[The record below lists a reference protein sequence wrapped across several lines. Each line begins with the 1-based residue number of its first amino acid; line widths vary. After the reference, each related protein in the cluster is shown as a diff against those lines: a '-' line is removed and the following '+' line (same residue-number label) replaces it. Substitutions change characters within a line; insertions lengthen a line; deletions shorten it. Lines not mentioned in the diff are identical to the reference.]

1 MDFQCDAIM
10 MTDIDEA
17 CDLFHG
23 SAIITKRKNAPNRRA
38 EMKFGAA
45 AYLMSTAI
53 IAVISASPVYA
64 YAKDAAEKPASNP
77 VYKDAK
83 ATVDA
88 RVNDLLSKMTL
99 EEKIAQ
105 IMTVWDAKAEVFDA
119 KGEFDAAKMSAKFPD
134 GIGQFARPSDASG
147 PTSPRKVKG
156 RDVRGTVRLVNALQK
171 HAMTQTRLGIPILMH
186 EEGLH
191 GYAAL
196 DATSFPQSIA
206 LASSWDPGL
215 IRDINAVIGREI
227 RARGVS
233 LALSPVVDVARDPRW
248 GRIEE
253 TFGEDPHLAG
263 EMGVAAVEG
272 LQGMGRVTTLGAG
285 KVFATLK
292 HLTGHG
298 QPESGTNV
306 GPANISERTLREYF
320 FPPFEQV
327 VKRTGIQAVMASYNE
342 IDGVPSHANKWLLN
356 DVLRGEWGF
365 LGAVVSDYYAI
376 DELAGRHSIAKD
388 KTDAALLALAAGVD
402 SDLPT
407 GAAYSTLLASVRSD
421 KVPEADVNQAVGRML
436 AMKFRAGLFENPYA
450 DANAAVK
457 ITNNAEAIALALKA
471 AQRSIT
477 LLKNDGMLP
486 LSLSS
491 NVPTIAVIGPSA
503 AVARLGGYYGQPPVT
518 VSILDGIKA
527 KVGKRANIVFA
538 QGVKITEDDD
548 WWADEVK
555 LADPAANRAL
565 IAEAVMAAKN
575 VDHIILTLGD
585 TEQTSREGWADT
597 HLGDRS
603 SLDLV
608 GEQQELFDALK
619 ALGKPITVV
628 LINGRPASISK
639 ISNEANAIIEGW
651 YLGEQGGNAMADVLF
666 GDVNPGGK
674 LPVTFPRN
682 VGQLPVVYNHKPTAR
697 RGYLFD
703 DKAPLYPFGFGLSYS
718 TFELGVPALS
728 SASIAANG
736 TVTVTVPVKNTS
748 ARAGDE
754 TVQIY
759 VRDKVSSVTRSVK
772 DLKAFKRVT
781 LAAGE
786 ASNVTF
792 TLNSEAFQMWNDKM
806 ERVVEPGEFEIMAGP
821 DSVNVKS
828 ATLTVTP

>member
-1 MDFQCDAIM
+1 
-10 MTDIDEA
+10 
-17 CDLFHG
+17 
-23 SAIITKRKNAPNRRA
+23 
-38 EMKFGAA
+38 MKFGAA
-45 AYLMSTAI
+45 ALLLSTA
-53 IAVISASPVYA
+53 AFAGTAGYPVQA
-64 YAKDAAEKPASNP
+64 YAKEAAAASP
-77 VYKDAK
+77 LYKDAT
-83 ATVDA
+83 ASVDA
-88 RVNDLLSKMTL
+88 RVNDLLAKMTL
-99 EEKIAQ
+99 AEKIAQ

-119 KGEFDAAKMSAKFPD
+119 KGEFDAVKMSTKFPN
-134 GIGQFARPSDASG
+134 GIGQFARPSDANG
-147 PTSPRKVKG
+147 PASPRKVKG

-171 HAMTQTRLGIPILMH
+171 HAVTKTRLGIPILMH

-196 DATSFPQSIA
+196 DATSFPQAIA
-206 LASSWDPGL
+206 LASSWDPDL
-215 IRDINAVIGREI
+215 LREINVVIGREI

-253 TFGEDPHLAG
+253 TFGEDPYLAG

-272 LQGMGRVTTLGAG
+272 LQGTGKVTTLAPG

-306 GPANISERTLREYF
+306 GPANISERALREYF

-342 IDGVPSHANKWLLN
+342 IDGVPSHASKWLLG

-365 LGAVVSDYYAI
+365 TGAVVSDYYAI

-388 KTDAALLALAAGVD
+388 KTDAAILALAAGVD

-407 GAAYSTLLASVRSD
+407 GAAYSTLLNSVREG
-421 KVPEADVNQAVGRML
+421 KVSETAINQAVARML

-450 DANAAVK
+450 DAEAAVK
-457 ITNNAEAIALALKA
+457 ITNNAEAKALALKA

-486 LSLSS
+486 LSLP
-491 NVPTIAVIGPSA
+491 VKAPTIAVIGPSA
-503 AVARLGGYYGQPPVT
+503 AVARLGGYYGQPPIT

-555 LADPAANRAL
+555 LADPATNRKL
-565 IAEAVMAAKN
+565 IAEAVAAAAN
-575 VDHIILTLGD
+575 VDQIILTLGD
-585 TEQTSREGWADT
+585 TEQTSREGWAES

-619 ALGKPITVV
+619 ATGKPITVV
-628 LINGRPASISK
+628 LINGRPASIGK
-639 ISNEANAIIEGW
+639 IAGEANAIVEGW
-651 YLGEQGGNAMADVLF
+651 YLGEQGGNAIADVLF

-682 VGQLPVVYNHKPTAR
+682 VGQLPVFYNHKPTAR

-718 TFELGVPALS
+718 TFDVGAPTLS
-728 SASIAANG
+728 SGSIAANG
-736 TVTVTVPVKNTS
+736 SVTVTVPVKNTS
-748 ARAGDE
+748 SRAGDE

-786 ASNVTF
+786 SKNVTF
-792 TLNSEAFQMWNDKM
+792 TLTSDAFQMWNDKM
-806 ERVVEPGEFEIMAGP
+806 VRVVEPGEFEIMAGP
-821 DSVNVKS
+821 DSANLKTV
-828 ATLTVTP
+828 TLTVTP

>member
-1 MDFQCDAIM
+1 M
-10 MTDIDEA
+10 
-17 CDLFHG
+17 
-23 SAIITKRKNAPNRRA
+23 SPR
-38 EMKFGAA
+38 AA
-45 AYLMSTAI
+45 ALLLCTASLSAAY
-53 IAVISASPVYA
+53 IAPLPANAQANIA
-64 YAKDAAEKPASNP
+64 AKP

-83 ATVDA
+83 APVEA
-88 RVNDLLSKMTL
+88 RVDDLLARMTL

-105 IMTVWDAKAEVFDA
+105 IITIWDNKPEIFDDKAQFDP
-119 KGEFDAAKMSAKFPD
+119 AKMSAKFPD
-134 GIGQFARPSDASG
+134 GIGQFARPSDTKG
-147 PTSPRKVKG
+147 PASPRVVKW
-156 RDVRGTVRLVNALQK
+156 RDIRDTVRLVNAMQK
-171 HAMTQTRLGIPILMH
+171 HALTQTRLGIPILMH

-196 DATSFPQSIA
+196 DATSFPQAIA
-206 LASSWDPGL
+206 LASSWDPDL
-215 IRDINAVIGREI
+215 LREINVVIGREI

-253 TFGEDPHLAG
+253 TFGEDPYLAG

-272 LQGMGRVTTLGAG
+272 LQGTNKATTLGPD

-342 IDGVPSHANKWLLN
+342 IDGVPSHANKWLLG

-365 LGAVVSDYYAI
+365 KGAVVSDYYAI
-376 DELAGRHSIAKD
+376 EEMARRHNIAKD
-388 KTDAALLALAAGVD
+388 NAGAALLALAAGVD

-407 GAAYSTLLASVRSD
+407 GAAYSTLLGSVREG
-421 KVPEADVNQAVGRML
+421 KIPEAAVDQAVRRML

-450 DANAAVK
+450 DAEAAVK
-457 ITNNAEAIALALKA
+457 ITNNAEAKALALKA
-471 AQRSIT
+471 AQRSII

-486 LSLSS
+486 LSLGTK
-491 NVPTIAVIGPSA
+491 VPTIAVIGPSA
-503 AVARLGGYYGQPPVT
+503 AVARLGGYYGQPAVT

-548 WWADEVK
+548 WWGDEVK
-555 LADPAANRAL
+555 LPYPVANRL
-565 IAEAVMAAKN
+565 MIVEAVEAAKN
-575 VDHIILTLGD
+575 ADQIILTLGD
-585 TEQTSREGWADT
+585 TEQTSREGWAES
-597 HLGDRS
+597 HLGDRD

-628 LINGRPASISK
+628 LINGRPASINK
-639 ISNEANAIIEGW
+639 IAVEANAILEGW
-651 YLGEQGGNAMADVLF
+651 YLGEQGGNAVADVLF

-674 LPVTFPRN
+674 LPVTFPRS
-682 VGQLPVVYNHKPTAR
+682 VGQLPFVYNHKPTAR
-697 RGYLFD
+697 RGYLFA
-703 DKAPLYPFGFGLSYS
+703 DKSPLYPFGFGLSYS
-718 TFELGVPALS
+718 TFEIGAPILS
-728 SASIAANG
+728 SSTIPTNG

-748 ARAGDE
+748 NRAGDE

-759 VRDKVSSVTRSVK
+759 VRDKISSVTRSVK

-781 LAAGE
+781 IAAGE
-786 ASNVTF
+786 TKNVAF
-792 TLNSEAFQMWNDKM
+792 TLNSEAFHFWNDKM
-806 ERVVEPGEFEIMAGP
+806 QRVVEPGEFEIMAGSNSA
-821 DSVNVKS
+821 DVKPV
-828 ATLTVTP
+828 TLTISE

>member
-1 MDFQCDAIM
+1 
-10 MTDIDEA
+10 
-17 CDLFHG
+17 
-23 SAIITKRKNAPNRRA
+23 
-38 EMKFGAA
+38 MKFGAA
-45 AYLMSTAI
+45 ALLLSTA
-53 IAVISASPVYA
+53 AFAGTAGYPVQA
-64 YAKDAAEKPASNP
+64 YAKEAAAASP
-77 VYKDAK
+77 LYKDAT
-83 ATVDA
+83 ASVDA
-88 RVNDLLSKMTL
+88 RVNDLLAKMTL

-119 KGEFDAAKMSAKFPD
+119 KGEFDAVKMSAKFPN
-134 GIGQFARPSDASG
+134 GIGQFARPSDANG
-147 PTSPRKVKG
+147 PASPRKVKG

-171 HAMTQTRLGIPILMH
+171 HAVTKTRLGIPILMH

-196 DATSFPQSIA
+196 DATSFPQAIA
-206 LASSWDPGL
+206 LASSWDPDL
-215 IRDINAVIGREI
+215 LREINVVIGREI

-253 TFGEDPHLAG
+253 TFGEDPYLAG

-272 LQGMGRVTTLGAG
+272 LQGTGKVTKLAPG

-306 GPANISERTLREYF
+306 GPANISERALREYF

-342 IDGVPSHANKWLLN
+342 IDGVPSHASKWLLG

-365 LGAVVSDYYAI
+365 TGAVVSDYYAI

-388 KTDAALLALAAGVD
+388 KTDAAILALAAGVD

-407 GAAYSTLLASVRSD
+407 GAAYSTLLNSVREG
-421 KVPEADVNQAVGRML
+421 KVSETAINQAVARML

-450 DANAAVK
+450 DAEAAVK
-457 ITNNAEAIALALKA
+457 ITNNAEAKALALKA

-477 LLKNDGMLP
+477 LLKNDGILP
-486 LSLSS
+486 LSLP
-491 NVPTIAVIGPSA
+491 VKAPTIAVIGPSA
-503 AVARLGGYYGQPPVT
+503 AVARLGGYYGQPPIT

-555 LADPAANRAL
+555 LADPATNRKL
-565 IAEAVMAAKN
+565 IAEAVVAAAN
-575 VDHIILTLGD
+575 VDQIILTLGD
-585 TEQTSREGWADT
+585 TEQTSREGWAES

-619 ALGKPITVV
+619 ATGKPITVV
-628 LINGRPASISK
+628 LINGRPASIGK
-639 ISNEANAIIEGW
+639 IAGEANAIVEGW
-651 YLGEQGGNAMADVLF
+651 YLGEQGGNAIADVLF

-682 VGQLPVVYNHKPTAR
+682 VGQLPVFYNHKPTAR

-718 TFELGVPALS
+718 TFDVGAPTLS
-728 SASIAANG
+728 SGSIAANG
-736 TVTVTVPVKNTS
+736 SVTVTVPVKNTS
-748 ARAGDE
+748 SRAGDE

-786 ASNVTF
+786 SKNVTF
-792 TLNSEAFQMWNDKM
+792 TLTSDAFQMWNDKM
-806 ERVVEPGEFEIMAGP
+806 VRVVEPGEFEIMAGP
-821 DSVNVKS
+821 DSGNLKTV
-828 ATLTVTP
+828 TLTVTP

>member
-1 MDFQCDAIM
+1 MKIGLAALLLSSAAMALSLAPLAAAQTVSSTDSSVGLPAI
-10 MTDIDEA
+10 
-17 CDLFHG
+17 
-23 SAIITKRKNAPNRRA
+23 SKNA
-38 EMKFGAA
+38 
-45 AYLMSTAI
+45 
-53 IAVISASPVYA
+53 
-64 YAKDAAEKPASNP
+64 
-77 VYKDAK
+77 VYKDSK

-88 RVNDLLSKMTL
+88 RVSDLLARMTL

-105 IMTVWDAKAEVFDA
+105 IMTVWDSKAEVFDA
-119 KGEFDAAKMSAKFPD
+119 SGEFDGAKMSAKFPD

-147 PTSPRKVKG
+147 PSSPRKVKG
-156 RDVRGTVRLVNALQK
+156 RDVRGTIRLVNALQK
-171 HAMTQTRLGIPILMH
+171 HAMTQTRLGIPMLMH

-196 DATSFPQSIA
+196 DATSFPQAIA
-206 LASSWDPGL
+206 LASSWDPDL
-215 IRDINAVIGREI
+215 IREINVVIAREI

-253 TFGEDPHLAG
+253 TFGEDPYLAG

-272 LQGMGRVTTLGAG
+272 LQGTGKATTLAPG

-327 VKRTGIQAVMASYNE
+327 VRRTGIQAVMASYNE
-342 IDGVPSHANKWLLN
+342 IDGVPSHANKWLLG

-365 LGAVVSDYYAI
+365 SGAVVSDYYAI

-388 KTDAALLALAAGVD
+388 KAAAALLALAAGVD

-407 GAAYSTLLASVRSD
+407 GAAYSTLLTSVREG
-421 KVPEADVNQAVGRML
+421 KVAVAAINQAAGRML

-450 DANAAVK
+450 NADAAVK
-457 ITNNAEAIALALKA
+457 ITNNASAKALALKA

-486 LSLSS
+486 LS
-491 NVPTIAVIGPSA
+491 VAAKTPTIAVIGPSA

-518 VSILDGIKA
+518 VSILDGIRAKA
-527 KVGKRANIVFA
+527 GKRANIVFA

-548 WWADEVK
+548 WWGDEVK
-555 LADPAANRAL
+555 LSDPAANRVL
-565 IAEAVMAAKN
+565 IAEAVGAAMKS
-575 VDHIILTLGD
+575 DQIILTLGD
-585 TEQTSREGWADT
+585 TEQTSREGWAEN

-608 GEQQELFDALK
+608 GQQQELFDALR
-619 ALGKPITVV
+619 ATGKPITVV
-628 LINGRPASISK
+628 LINGRPASIPK
-639 ISNEANAIIEGW
+639 IAAEANAILEGW
-651 YLGEQGGNAMADVLF
+651 YLGEQGGNAVADVLF

-703 DKAPLYPFGFGLSYS
+703 DKAPLYPFGYGLSYS
-718 TFELGVPALS
+718 TFELGAPSLS
-728 SASIAANG
+728 SATIPVNG
-736 TVTVTVPVKNTS
+736 SVTVTVPVKNTS
-748 ARAGDE
+748 IRAGDE

-772 DLKAFKRVT
+772 DLRAFKRVT
-781 LAAGE
+781 VPAG
-786 ASNVTF
+786 ATQNVTF
-792 TLNSEAFQMWNDKM
+792 TLTSEAFQMWNDKM
-806 ERVVEPGEFEIMAGP
+806 QRVVEPGEFEIMAGA
-821 DSVNVKS
+821 DSANVKS
-828 ATLTVTP
+828 VTLTVTP

>member
-1 MDFQCDAIM
+1 MKSGAATLLLGTVAIATIAM
-10 MTDIDEA
+10 YPVHAYARETAEA
-17 CDLFHG
+17 GALY
-23 SAIITKRKNAPNRRA
+23 KNAQAP
-38 EMKFGAA
+38 
-45 AYLMSTAI
+45 
-53 IAVISASPVYA
+53 
-64 YAKDAAEKPASNP
+64 
-77 VYKDAK
+77 
-83 ATVDA
+83 VDA
-88 RVNDLLSKMTL
+88 RVRDLLVKMTL

-119 KGEFDAAKMSAKFPD
+119 NGEFDATKMLTKFPY

-147 PTSPRKVKG
+147 PVSPRKTKG

-196 DATSFPQSIA
+196 DATSFPQAIA
-206 LASSWDPGL
+206 LASSWDPDL
-215 IRDINAVIGREI
+215 IREINVVIGREI

-253 TFGEDPHLAG
+253 TFGEDPYLTA
-263 EMGVAAVEG
+263 ELGVAAVEG
-272 LQGMGRVTTLGAG
+272 LQGTDRVTTLAPG

-298 QPESGTNV
+298 QPESGTNI
-306 GPANISERTLREYF
+306 GPASISERVLREYF

-342 IDGVPSHANKWLLN
+342 IDGVPSHANKWLLG

-365 LGAVVSDYYAI
+365 KGAVVSDYYAI

-388 KTDAALLALAAGVD
+388 KTEAAILALAAGVD

-407 GAAYSTLLASVRSD
+407 GAAYSTLIASVREG
-421 KVPEADVNQAVGRML
+421 KVSEAAINQAVGRIL

-450 DANAAVK
+450 DADAAVK
-457 ITNNAEAIALALKA
+457 ITNNAAAKALALKA

-486 LSLSS
+486 LNLASKAT
-491 NVPTIAVIGPSA
+491 TIAVIGPSA
-503 AVARLGGYYGQPPVT
+503 AVARLGGYYGQPAVT

-527 KVGKRANIVFA
+527 KAGKHANVVFA

-548 WWADEVK
+548 WWGDEVK
-555 LADPAANRAL
+555 LADPAANRKL
-565 IAEAVMAAKN
+565 IAEAVETAKN
-575 VDHIILTLGD
+575 ADQIILTLGD
-585 TEQTSREGWADT
+585 TEQTSREGWAES

-619 ALGKPITVV
+619 ATGKPIAVV
-628 LINGRPASISK
+628 LINGRPPSIVK
-639 ISNEANAIIEGW
+639 IATEANAIIEGW
-651 YLGEQGGNAMADVLF
+651 YLGEQGGNALADVLF
-666 GDVNPGGK
+666 GDINPGGK

-682 VGQLPVVYNHKPTAR
+682 VGQLPFYYNHKPTAR

-703 DKAPLYPFGFGLSYS
+703 EKAPLYPFGFGLSYS
-718 TFELGVPALS
+718 TFELGAPTLS
-728 SASIAANG
+728 STTIAANG
-736 TVTVTVPVKNTS
+736 TVVVTVPVKNTS
-748 ARAGDE
+748 NRAGDE

-786 ASNVTF
+786 SKNVIF
-792 TLNSEAFQMWNDKM
+792 TLTPETFQMWNDKM
-806 ERVVEPGEFEIMAGP
+806 QRVVEPGEFDIMAGP
-821 DSVNVKS
+821 DSANLKTV
-828 ATLTVTP
+828 TLTVTH

>member
-1 MDFQCDAIM
+1 
-10 MTDIDEA
+10 
-17 CDLFHG
+17 
-23 SAIITKRKNAPNRRA
+23 
-38 EMKFGAA
+38 MKFGAA
-45 AYLMSTAI
+45 ALLLSTA
-53 IAVISASPVYA
+53 AFAGTAGYPVQA
-64 YAKDAAEKPASNP
+64 YAKEAAAASP
-77 VYKDAK
+77 LYKDAT
-83 ATVDA
+83 ASVDA
-88 RVNDLLSKMTL
+88 RVNDLLAKMTL

-119 KGEFDAAKMSAKFPD
+119 KGEFDAVKMSAKFPN
-134 GIGQFARPSDASG
+134 GIGQFARPSDANG
-147 PTSPRKVKG
+147 PASPRKVKG

-171 HAMTQTRLGIPILMH
+171 HAVTKTRLGIPILMH

-196 DATSFPQSIA
+196 DATSFPQAIA
-206 LASSWDPGL
+206 LASSWDL
-215 IRDINAVIGREI
+215 DLLREINVVIGREI

-253 TFGEDPHLAG
+253 TFGEDPYLAG

-272 LQGMGRVTTLGAG
+272 LQGTGKVTTLAPG

-306 GPANISERTLREYF
+306 GPANISERALREYF

-342 IDGVPSHANKWLLN
+342 IDGVPSHASKWLLG

-365 LGAVVSDYYAI
+365 TGAVVSDYYAI

-388 KTDAALLALAAGVD
+388 KTDAAILALAAGVD

-407 GAAYSTLLASVRSD
+407 GAAYSTLLNSVREG
-421 KVPEADVNQAVGRML
+421 KVSETAINQAVARML

-450 DANAAVK
+450 DAEAAVK
-457 ITNNAEAIALALKA
+457 ITNNAEAKALALKA

-477 LLKNDGMLP
+477 LLKNDGILP
-486 LSLSS
+486 LSLP
-491 NVPTIAVIGPSA
+491 VKAPTIAVIGPSA
-503 AVARLGGYYGQPPVT
+503 AVARLGGYYGQPPIT

-555 LADPAANRAL
+555 LADPATNRKL
-565 IAEAVMAAKN
+565 IAEAVVAAAN
-575 VDHIILTLGD
+575 VDQIILTLGD
-585 TEQTSREGWADT
+585 TEQTSREGWAES

-619 ALGKPITVV
+619 ATGKPITVV
-628 LINGRPASISK
+628 LINGRPASIGK
-639 ISNEANAIIEGW
+639 IAGEANAIVEGW
-651 YLGEQGGNAMADVLF
+651 YLGEQGGNAIADVLF

-682 VGQLPVVYNHKPTAR
+682 VGQLPVFYNHKPTAR

-718 TFELGVPALS
+718 TFDVGAPTLS
-728 SASIAANG
+728 SGSIAANG
-736 TVTVTVPVKNTS
+736 SVTVTVPVKNTS
-748 ARAGDE
+748 SRAGDE

-786 ASNVTF
+786 SKNVTF
-792 TLNSEAFQMWNDKM
+792 TLTSDAFQMWNDKM
-806 ERVVEPGEFEIMAGP
+806 VRVVEPGEFEIMAGP
-821 DSVNVKS
+821 DSANLKTV
-828 ATLTVTP
+828 TLTVTP